1 MLLPKEHGAYAQL
14 AFPMLSGLM
23 LGDPRLGAA
32 AFAVAA
38 VALFLA
44 SEPLEVLI
52 GARGARAQ
60 DALASPARR
69 QLVAM
74 VALGTFAG
82 LLAVAAS
89 APAAR
94 LLAVVP
100 AMLGGVLGILVLA
113 RRIKTL
119 PGEIGAVAAFASLH
133 LPIAAAGGATG
144 ARLWGPAVVWAA
156 VFVAATFAVHAMKAR
171 HKGRAPG
178 LVRGAILV
186 AAAVLVAAAGVALDG
201 GAARALGWA
210 ALAPAAAA
218 TYVAA
223 RPVHPRHLK
232 RVGWALVA
240 ANVLALGLMA
250 LVPG

>member
-14 AFPMLSGLM
+14 AFPLLSGL
-23 LGDPRLGAA
+23 LAGTPLLGAA
-32 AFAVAA
+32 AFVVAA

-52 GARGARAQ
+52 GARGARAH
-60 DALASPARR
+60 DTLARPARI

-74 VALGTFAG
+74 VALGVFAG
-82 LLAVAAS
+82 LLAIAAS

-94 LLAVVP
+94 VAAFIP
-100 AMLGGVLGILVLA
+100 AALGAVLGILVLA

-133 LPIAAAGGATG
+133 LPIAAAGGASG
-144 ARLWGPAVVWAA
+144 VRLWGPAAVWFA
-156 VFVAATFAVHAMKAR
+156 VFVSATFAVHAMKAR
-171 HKGRAPG
+171 HKGRDAA
-178 LVRGAILV
+178 LVTTAVAI
-186 AAAVLVAAAGVALDG
+186 AAAVLIAALAVALAGSD
-201 GAARALGWA
+201 ARLLGWA

-218 TYVAA
+218 LYVAA

-232 RVGWALVA
+232 RVGWALVG
-240 ANVLALGLMA
+240 ANALALVVMSFL
-250 LVPG
+250 PG